1 MINLEEFH
9 KVNTI
14 EAISIVVVRE
24 PTKERSLA
32 FLSPEIAK
40 EWHPTLNGSLTPDDV
55 FNGSSDKAWWQ
66 CQKVKDHIWK
76 GQIKLRTRKD
86 KKRSKGCRI
95 CNRTNKF

>member
-1 MINLEEFH
+1 M
-9 KVNTI
+9 
-14 EAISIVVVRE
+14 VRK